1 MAAQWPS
8 TLATIAHK
16 RRLTDTFRMATFGLP
31 KRFFGAASGC
41 HKVGLCPALRGWY
54 DEGMVTLTERAAEH
68 VLTLM
73 REDPEALALRV
84 AVQGGGC
91 SGLQYAL
98 GFDGEPQPGDEVA
111 DLHGVKVVVDRF
123 SLPYLSG
130 AEVDFVDGLMGQGFT
145 VNNPNAV
152 ASCGCGSSFKAEGD
166 EAEAAVAAG
175 GCNTCSA

>member
-1 MAAQWPS
+1 
-8 TLATIAHK
+8 
-16 RRLTDTFRMATFGLP
+16 
-31 KRFFGAASGC
+31 
-41 HKVGLCPALRGWY
+41 
-54 DEGMVTLTERAAEH
+54 MVRLTERAAEH
-68 VLTLM
+68 VLALM

-111 DLHGVKVVVDRF
+111 DQHGVKVVVDRF

-130 AEVDFVDGLMGQGFT
+130 AEVDFVDGLMGAGFT

-152 ASCGCGSSFKAEGD
+152 ASCGCGSSFKAED
-166 EAEAAVAAG
+166 DDAAAAG
-175 GCNTCSA
+175 GCSTCSA

>member
-1 MAAQWPS
+1 
-8 TLATIAHK
+8 
-16 RRLTDTFRMATFGLP
+16 
-31 KRFFGAASGC
+31 
-41 HKVGLCPALRGWY
+41 
-54 DEGMVTLTERAAEH
+54 MVRLTERAAEH
-68 VLTLM
+68 VLALM

-98 GFDGEPQPGDEVA
+98 GFDGEPQPGDEVV
-111 DLHGVKVVVDRF
+111 DQHGVKVVVDRF

-152 ASCGCGSSFKAEGD
+152 ASCGCGSSFKAGGRRGRRGRRRLQHLLRLSR
-166 EAEAAVAAG
+166 ARRLSPRCGACTPRVRGVGGVSTWSSAAWTSPSRPRA
-175 GCNTCSA
+175 TSR

>member
-1 MAAQWPS
+1 
-8 TLATIAHK
+8 
-16 RRLTDTFRMATFGLP
+16 
-31 KRFFGAASGC
+31 
-41 HKVGLCPALRGWY
+41 
-54 DEGMVTLTERAAEH
+54 MVKLTERAAVH
-68 VLTLM
+68 VLALM

-98 GFDGEPQPGDEVA
+98 GFDGEPQPGDEVI
-111 DLHGVKVVVDRF
+111 DQHGVKIVVDRF

-152 ASCGCGSSFKAEGD
+152 ASCGCGSSFKADGEGD
-166 EAEAAVAAG
+166 EVAAPAAG